1 MKIIDNIKTIKKQI
15 KRLKKE
21 GKTIGFVPTMG
32 YLHDGHL
39 SLIRQSKKE
48 TDITVVSIFVNPAQF
63 APSEDLDKYPRDLKR
78 DCSLLEQEGVDIL
91 FFPDSKEIYPEGYD
105 TYVFVENLSKP
116 LCGKTRP
123 THFRGVT
130 TIVLKLFNIVSPDR
144 AFFGQKD
151 AQQAI
156 IIKRMILDLNLD
168 LNLRVL
174 PIVRE
179 KDGLAMSSRNK
190 YLKEEERKQ
199 AVGLF
204 KSLTKGKEV
213 FDSGIKDVK
222 TIKEEVL
229 KVFKE
234 FPLLK
239 LDYLE
244 VVDMNSLKKI
254 DKVEKKALMAIAAF
268 LGKTRLIDNVI
279 LGGDNED
286 ICS

>member
-1 MKIIDNIKTIKKQI
+1 MKIIDNIKTIKEQI
-15 KRLKKE
+15 KQLKKE

-32 YLHDGHL
+32 FLHEGHL
-39 SLIRQSKKE
+39 SLVRKSKSE
-48 TDITVVSIFVNPAQF
+48 TDITVVSIFVNPTQF
-63 APSEDLDKYPRDLKR
+63 APNEDLDKYPRDLER

-91 FFPDSKEIYPEGYD
+91 FFPNNKEMYPKGYE
-105 TYVFVENLSKP
+105 TYVFVERLSKL
-116 LCGKTRP
+116 LCGKSRP
-123 THFRGVT
+123 IHFRGVT

-168 LNLRVL
+168 VNLRVL

-190 YLKEEERKQ
+190 YLTEDEREQ
-199 AVGLF
+199 AIGLF
-204 KSLTKGKEV
+204 KALTKGKEI
-213 FDSGIKDVK
+213 FDSGVKDVK
-222 TIKEEVL
+222 IIKEEAL
-229 KVFKE
+229 KIFKKY
-234 FPLLK
+234 PLLK

-244 VVDMNSLKKI
+244 IVDISSLNKL
-254 DKVEKKALMAIAAF
+254 EKAGEKAVMAIAAF
-268 LGKTRLIDNVI
+268 LGKTRLIDNMI
-279 LGGDNED
+279 LGGSNED